1 MNRFARRFPR
11 LYIRLFK
18 GRGFW
23 HNRIYLRYYQFN
35 ELPGGGGVVRY
46 RQKSLPVQALD
57 SLEVGRTA
65 ANVLLSGPS
74 VREIEDPA
82 LLNNRFLVAVNG
94 SHELFGEGTRN
105 IDAYVVCDTDFVKR
119 QFATFKQGVQKSKR
133 AIMDH
138 HIIHAALQR
147 DRQIFDNIQLY
158 LATDLIRPYMK
169 YKNFELTMPDNGVVE
184 RYGVRFSTK
193 YSTGFYSNSSV
204 AIAVIQM
211 LYWLK
216 FERVYLFGM
225 DLTPDGRFYQE
236 RQPEQTTLADDY
248 HKAIEPSFRL
258 ISEQVMGEN
267 FSVINCSSR
276 SRLPHEIIPKCD
288 ANSCLQASP
297 PDAGKHAAAAPA

>member
-1 MNRFARRFPR
+1 MRCSEPAVNRFARLFPR

-18 GRGFW
+18 GRRFW
-23 HNRIYLRYYQFN
+23 HNRIYLRYYQFD
-35 ELPGGGGVVRY
+35 ELPGGGGIVRY
-46 RQKSLPVQALD
+46 RQKSLPVKTLE
-57 SLEVGRTA
+57 SLEVGEKA

-74 VREIEDPA
+74 IREIEKPA
-82 LLNNRFLVAVNG
+82 LLCNRFLVAVNG
-94 SHELFGEGTRN
+94 SHELFGEGARI

-119 QFATFKQGVQKSKR
+119 RFAAFKQGVQKSKR
-133 AIMDH
+133 VILDH

-158 LATDLIRPYMK
+158 LARDLIRPYMQ
-169 YKNFELTMPDNGVVE
+169 YKNFELSMPDNGVVE
-184 RYGVRFSTK
+184 RYGVRFSKK

-216 FERVYLFGM
+216 FEQVYLFGM
-225 DLTPDGRFYQE
+225 DLSPEGRFYE
-236 RQPEQTTLADDY
+236 ESQPEQTTLTDDY

-258 ISEQVMGEN
+258 ISEEIMDEK

-288 ANSCLQASP
+288 ANSCLRATP
-297 PDAGKHAAAAPA
+297 PA